1 MNGARTAPAPTHKE
15 ILDAC
20 EQIWDVAW
28 SMGLRPFPMHYE
40 IVPSE
45 ILYEFGAY
53 GMPGRFAHW
62 SHGKSY
68 QKMKTEYEYGL
79 SKIYEL
85 VVNTDPCYAFLL
97 DSNSL
102 IENKLIIA
110 HVLAHSDFFANNAH
124 FTPSSRR
131 MLDTM
136 PLSAERIRGYEYRH
150 GKEAVEAVLDAAL
163 AIEMHLDPRATTYKR
178 RPIHDDDGKPDPLWR
193 PDERTSAF
201 DDVWEVPHGSAE
213 RLQALKEA
221 PARSGPPAH
230 DLLLFIAEH
239 SPEMAE
245 WQRDI
250 CRIVRSEMLYFWPQ
264 GRTKVI
270 DEGWASY
277 WHVQILRALDL
288 NDEETFAWMSMHSG
302 VVQPGP
308 RHMNP
313 YYLGYKIL
321 EDIEK
326 RWSED
331 GKAPEKGREKLFE
344 VRAWESDASLIR
356 NYLTKE
362 LVEDLDL
369 FTYTLDKS
377 RNEYIAD
384 TPAVE
389 NERWKEVRDAFA
401 AYLTT
406 HNQPVI
412 VADDGDMSGTR
423 ELALRHLREG
433 HDLDLDEARK
443 VLVHLHRLWGRP
455 VHLETANKGVKA
467 VLRYDG
473 KGHTTN

>member
-1 MNGARTAPAPTHKE
+1 MNGARNAPAPTHAE

-28 SMGLRPFPMHYE
+28 AMGLRPFPMHYE

-53 GMPGRFAHW
+53 GMPGRFSHW

-68 QKMKTEYEYGL
+68 QKMKTEYDYGL

-124 FTPSSRR
+124 FTPSSRG

-136 PLSAERIRGYEYRH
+136 PLSAERIRGYAYRH
-150 GKEAVEAVLDAAL
+150 GTEAVEAILDAAL

-193 PDERTSAF
+193 PDERPSAF
-201 DDVWEVPHGSAE
+201 DDVWAE
-213 RLQALKEA
+213 KA
-221 PARSGPPAH
+221 PAAPIVRSGPPAR
-230 DLLLFIAEH
+230 DLLLFIADH
-239 SPEMAE
+239 SPEMEE

-250 CRIVRSEMLYFWPQ
+250 CRIVRDEMLYFRPQ
-264 GRTKVI
+264 MLTKI
-270 DEGWASY
+270 QNEGWATF

-288 NDEETFAWMSMHSG
+288 TDAETFAWTAMHGG
-302 VVQPGP
+302 VVQPGVKQ
-308 RHMNP
+308 MNP

-321 EDIEK
+321 QDIEK
-326 RWSED
+326 RWGEE

-344 VRAWESDASLIR
+344 VRELESDASLIR

-362 LVEDLDL
+362 LVEELDL
-369 FTYTLDKS
+369 FTYTLDKE
-377 RNEYIAD
+377 RNEYLAD
-384 TPAVE
+384 TPTVE

-401 AYLTT
+401 HHLTT
-406 HNQPVI
+406 RGLPVI
-412 VADDGDMSGTR
+412 VAEDGDMGGTR
-423 ELALRHLREG
+423 ELALKHLREE
-433 HDLDLDEARK
+433 HDLELDEAKK
-443 VLVHLHRLWGRP
+443 VLVHLHRLWGRT
-455 VHLETANKGVKA
+455 VHLETANEGKKA
-467 VLRYDG
+467 VLSYDG
-473 KGHTTN
+473 KGHTTK